1 VHAQESLTAFSVAV
15 PLADYLSTILR
26 WLPNSKSSLFS
37 ALATALLIAS
47 SSAGTHFVQPLRE

>member
-1 VHAQESLTAFSVAV
+1 M
-15 PLADYLSTILR
+15 ILR